1 MECWG
6 HVFQTETPGE
16 TPRAP
21 SRYSLLHNVVPFQGG
36 AQQTESCRVPA
47 CSQEDGK
54 PQRVQ
59 ANPPQTVGQG
69 ELSSG
74 CAGVAVHPRLSP
86 QSGHGWVPIPSVQ
99 GSRES

>member
-1 MECWG
+1 MLGPCLSDRGPRGDTKGPESMQSPAQCG
-6 HVFQTETPGE
+6 SLPGRRSADGE
-16 TPRAP
+16 
-21 SRYSLLHNVVPFQGG
+21 L
-36 AQQTESCRVPA
+36 ERVPA

-74 CAGVAVHPRLSP
+74 CAGVAVRPWLSL
-86 QSGHGWVPIPSVQ
+86 QSGHG
-99 GSRES
+99 